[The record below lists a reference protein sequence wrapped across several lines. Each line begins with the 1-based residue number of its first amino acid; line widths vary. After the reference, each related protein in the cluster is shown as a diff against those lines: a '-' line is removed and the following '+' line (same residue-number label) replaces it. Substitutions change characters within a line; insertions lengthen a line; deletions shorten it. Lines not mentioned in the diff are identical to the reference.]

1 MDILQQIGDKGA
13 LYYQT
18 NTELAL
24 WLTIG
29 IAAAVIALMMLAWPG
44 FRRFIAVVI
53 VISLVLGALLVNFGE
68 EVARGL

>member
-1 MDILQQIGDKGA
+1 MDILQQIGDKVA

-29 IAAAVIALMMLAWPG
+29 IVAAVIALMMLAWPG

-53 VISLVLGALLVNFGE
+53 VISLVLGALLVNFAE